1 MGLPAFC
8 SAGGLK
14 INSANNPHSVIDPII
29 GWLVEFNLVFSIAI
43 MLVFAFR
50 YWYIKEEI
58 IERLGDLIIVGT
70 GTFSFLPSLLFIILA
85 IKKDTSKMVDVFQE
99 FSPYIA
105 IYSVA
110 SLLLIASFLY
120 SKWQKKPVKTGE

>member
-1 MGLPAFC
+1 
-8 SAGGLK
+8 
-14 INSANNPHSVIDPII
+14 
-29 GWLVEFNLVFSIAI
+29 
-43 MLVFAFR
+43 
-50 YWYIKEEI
+50 
-58 IERLGDLIIVGT
+58 GT